1 MSDRTDDVQHTLDQL
16 KKSLNE
22 GVYEAIVAALVDKVG
37 LTRDHA
43 ECVLWCIA
51 AEYIP
56 FVKLDEAALIIARED
71 DAEGVES

>member
-22 GVYEAIVAALVDKVG
+22 GVYEAIVEALVDKVG

-43 ECVLWCIA
+43 ERVLWFIA
-51 AEYIP
+51 ADYLP
-56 FVKLDEAALIIARED
+56 YVKLDEAALITAWE
-71 DAEGVES
+71 AGES